1 MSAETSDPA
10 SSVAAPPRF
19 ARSTKVR
26 AVQATVVVGFLAFV
40 ELAPRTGLVSPT
52 TLVPLS
58 EMLTVLLEQ
67 LASGALTADIVST
80 FSAVFGAF
88 GLAVCTGVPAG
99 GALWKFDDL
108 KRVLDPYLL
117 IYYAI
122 PFFAFYP
129 LLVSLVGLGT
139 LPILLIAWGFS
150 VVIIATNTASGLE
163 EVPEEY
169 VLVGRDLNLSPWQ
182 LFRSV
187 YFPASV
193 PYVFTGLKLGFV
205 YALIGTVASEFILA
219 ENGLGHVIKYQ
230 YNNFGVTKM
239 YAAMMLV
246 LLLALVANGT
256 LTLVERRLYR
266 RVER

>member
-1 MSAETSDPA
+1 MSPGTSDRL
-10 SSVAAPPRF
+10 SEAANAPRVH
-19 ARSTKVR
+19 RSTKIRTLQV
-26 AVQATVVVGFLAFV
+26 AIVVGFLLFV
-40 ELAPRTGLVSPT
+40 ELAPRREIVSPT

-58 EMLTVLLEQ
+58 EMGRVLVEQ
-67 LASGALTADIVST
+67 LVAGALTADIAST
-80 FSAVFGAF
+80 LTAVFGAF
-88 GLAVCTGVPAG
+88 GLAVLTGIPAG
-99 GALWKFDDL
+99 AALWEFDEL

-129 LLVSLVGLGT
+129 LLVSLIGLGT

-150 VVIIATNTASGLE
+150 VVIIVTNTASGLS

-169 VLVGRDLNLSPWQ
+169 VLVGRDLNLSQWE
-182 LFRSV
+182 LFRHV
-187 YFPASV
+187 YLPAAV

-230 YNNFGVTKM
+230 YNNFGVSRM
-239 YAAMMLV
+239 YGAMLLV

-256 LTLVERRLYR
+256 LTLIERRLHQ
-266 RVER
+266 RVGT